1 MRVVNE
7 AETLRISL
15 LRPPR
20 GRARMI
26 KGRMESCP
34 WRPTSA
40 QSAGENRSRSRDLPT
55 KWTRNGSQPYLSLPL
70 FSFQIFPA
78 NSWNTEG
85 KFVANRIM
93 DLSELESL
101 ALDKKMERME
111 RRRSK
116 KKCFGSEIVIRM
128 G

>member
-1 MRVVNE
+1 MAERVADAGRERSGNVANK
-7 AETLRISL
+7 
-15 LRPPR
+15 PPSTTTR
-20 GRARMI
+20 
-26 KGRMESCP
+26 E
-34 WRPTSA
+34 
-40 QSAGENRSRSRDLPT
+40 GENDKRKDGIVPLATHFRPERWRESVTFARSYV
-55 KWTRNGSQPYLSLPL
+55 PYLSPLL